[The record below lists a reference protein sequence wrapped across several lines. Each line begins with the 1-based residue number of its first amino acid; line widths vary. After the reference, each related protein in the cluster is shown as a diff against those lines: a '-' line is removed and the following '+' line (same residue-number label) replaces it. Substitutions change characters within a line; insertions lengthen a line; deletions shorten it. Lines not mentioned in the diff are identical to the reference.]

1 MARQPVKLNAPVSAS
16 GQISNRA
23 AYMRPGRESSGSQ
36 ALASALNSISG
47 SLSEVNRQVDRFQAA
62 QRQSEIEAA
71 RKFQNEE
78 IARLQVQGVQD
89 AERGQSTRGSF
100 MADSPI
106 YQAAYQEA
114 HMGAAMSK
122 RMTEEETG
130 RDWDAYSKD
139 VENGHNRLQSDLLD
153 LGEDIMAGY
162 SPEVQAQFYPRYR
175 EWAAAKMVA
184 QAQGAKATRLKNIG
198 EDGVTTLESML
209 VTGASID
216 EITATI
222 EEINNLAAAGGATE
236 PSAVGANALMVAAEL
251 NNNIPVL
258 EAAIS
263 NKEFMKTLSASQRQA
278 MQDKLD
284 VMINDE
290 RRESAYNE
298 SQRNKAL
305 GKAKGQAYVGMVQ
318 AFAENPDGGV
328 EIYKGFQSQMMALA
342 QEDPAN
348 ATQYLGLAQATKR
361 MLIPDPEDEDP
372 FGGDLFARARAE
384 QEAAVM
390 IRAIAYAGGDATPE
404 MADTMNTLLAQVHP
418 DDRSR
423 LLAEYRKA
431 TTDDHPELNTVASE
445 TAQGE
450 LRIAASQAQEV
461 MRTVGGFGTLIE
473 PNAMGVSTFGATMQ
487 DEYAKAIRNGATI
500 DEAKRMAFGAAAA
513 QTQLYNRIA
522 TDLDINDGKEIS
534 DYITGVASVPGLE
547 DLMFNNPHYIRWAA
561 NNKERVA
568 KLQQERIEAVNML
581 KGLDLRTG
589 GEPTEE

>member
-100 MADSPI
+100 MQDSPI

-175 EWAAAKMVA
+175 EWAAGKMLA
-184 QAQGAKATRLKNIG
+184 QAEGAKATRLKNIG

-328 EIYKGFQSQMMALA
+328 EIFKGFQSQMMALA
-342 QEDPAN
+342 QEDPAR
-348 ATQYLGLAQATKR
+348 ATQYLGLAEQTKR
-361 MLIPDPEDEDP
+361 MLIPDPEEADP
-372 FGGDLFARARAE
+372 FGGDYFARVSAE
-384 QEAAVM
+384 RDAATM
-390 IRAIAYAGGDATPE
+390 IRAIAYAGEDASPE
-404 MADTMNTLLAQVHP
+404 MAEVMNQLLAQVHP

-423 LLAEYRKA
+423 LLGEYRRA
-431 TTDDHPELNTVASE
+431 STDDHPDLKTYASE
-445 TAQGE
+445 TAVRE
-450 LRIAASQAQEV
+450 LGIAASQAQEV
-461 MRTVGGFGTLIE
+461 MKTIGAAGTMME
-473 PNAMGVSTFGATMQ
+473 PNAMGVSTFGAVMQ
-487 DEYAKAIRNGATI
+487 DEYIKAIRSGQTI
-500 DEAKRMAFGAAAA
+500 DQAKRTAFGAAAA
-513 QTQLYNRIA
+513 QTQLYNKIA
-522 TDLDINDGKEIS
+522 EGLDEGVEMSNYIN
-534 DYITGVASVPGLE
+534 GVASVPGLE
-547 DLMFNNPHYIRWAA
+547 DLMFNNPHYSRWLTT
-561 NNKERVA
+561 NQEREA
-568 KLQQERIEAVNML
+568 RLQQERIQLTEINKSL
-581 KGLDLRTG
+581 TQRDG